1 MVDAY
6 GRGRRMGLAGA
17 GRIREFIIGIRRTRR
32 KALAAVEDRRASP
45 FALDEAQ
52 SDGLLP
58 G

>member
-1 MVDAY
+1 
-6 GRGRRMGLAGA
+6 MGLAGA